1 MSDSGSDRAN
11 ARLQA
16 LHDRFAAS
24 LRERL
29 ERLDV
34 LVHAAR
40 EGSVGALDEAIVDA
54 HRLAGTAGSFGYDG
68 AGEAAAVLEGALRSI
83 ADGTAD
89 ARVWDEALAA
99 LARARVA
106 PPRG

>member
-1 MSDSGSDRAN
+1 MNDSDPERAR

-16 LHDRFAAS
+16 LHDHFAVS

-40 EGSVGALDEAIVDA
+40 EGSTDALGEAIVVA
-54 HRLAGTAGSFGYDG
+54 HRLAGAAGSFGYDD
-68 AGEAAAVLEGALRSI
+68 AGEAAATLEGALRSI
-83 ADGTAD
+83 AEGMPG

-106 PPRG
+106 TPRG